1 MFQLVEKL
9 KLCRR
14 ELTGWSKASCGNI
27 KAKLGKLEKR
37 LEQLENSNQGQ
48 HSAQIKSLKMEVND
62 LLEKEEVY
70 WKQRA
75 RVAWLKE
82 GDRNTKF
89 FHSKA
94 TQRQKKNSLMH
105 GADG

>member
-14 ELTGWSKASCGNI
+14 ELIGWSKASFGNI
-27 KAKLGKLEKR
+27 KAKLGELEER
-37 LEQLENSNQGQ
+37 LKQLENNNQGQ